1 MNLQAFQTPFEL
13 IWGDLQSLTMM
24 PNRLTEINS
33 WHGHIPFA
41 FWLVKK
47 LEPSIFV
54 EFGVH
59 KGDSYSA
66 FCQAVQTFSYPTL
79 CYGIDAW
86 QRDDNASL
94 HDKVNYDEYC
104 RFHNEQYT
112 GFSRLIE
119 TNFNDAPL
127 FFQDGTIDLL
137 SIVDQPRYEDVKD
150 SFKSW
155 LPKLSDRAIVLF
167 HDTNAR
173 AQASSGLWQ
182 FFLELSQQYSG
193 RSFSF
198 LHCNGLGILIVG
210 GQAPVALRNLGGLRG
225 EDVEFVRLSFST
237 FGKLVE
243 ARATELMLRSELK
256 RLNLALQ
263 ESVLDVQKSEKLR
276 LESAIELIK
285 AGENERRKIEIE
297 SYKAELKLS
306 SLWQDA
312 LKELHS
318 LRKQYDDVCQEN
330 EVLIK
335 SRSMR
340 ITKPLRDLL
349 LFANRFRY

>member
-1 MNLQAFQTPFEL
+1 
-13 IWGDLQSLTMM
+13 M
-24 PNRLTEINS
+24 PRRLTETNS

-79 CYGIDAW
+79 CYGIDVW
-86 QRDDNASL
+86 QRDDDANL
-94 HDKVNYDEYC
+94 HDKIDYDEYC
-104 RFHNEQYT
+104 RFHNEHYI
-112 GFSRLIE
+112 GFSRLIQ

-127 FFQDGTIDLL
+127 FFKDCTIDLL
-137 SIVDQPRYEDVKD
+137 SIVGQPSYEECNHYFD
-150 SFKSW
+150 SW
-155 LPKLSDRAIVLF
+155 LPKLSDRAVVLF
-167 HDTNAR
+167 HDTSAR
-173 AQASSGLWQ
+173 GQESGLWR
-182 FFLELSQQYSG
+182 FFLELSQKYSG

-198 LHCNGLGILIVG
+198 LHCNGLGVLIVG
-210 GQAPVALRNLGGLRG
+210 GHAPVAIQCLGSLEG
-225 EDVEFVRLSFST
+225 EDVEFARLAFST

-243 ARATELMLRSELK
+243 AQATELMLRSELE

-263 ESVLDVQKSEKLR
+263 EADSTAQKSEKLR
-276 LESAIELIK
+276 VENLIELVK

-297 SYKAELKLS
+297 SHKAELKLS
-306 SLWQDA
+306 SLWQEA
-312 LKELHS
+312 LRELET
-318 LRKQYDDVCQEN
+318 LKKQYEEVSREN
-330 EVLIK
+330 EILVK

-349 LFANRFRY
+349 LFASRFRH